1 MKTLMCE
8 QFGPPSALQLRD
20 LPALQAAPGE
30 VVVVVP

>member
-1 MKTLMCE
+1 MNALMCE
-8 QFGPPSALQLRD
+8 QVGPPSALQLRD

>member
-1 MKTLMCE
+1 MKAVVCE

-20 LPALQAAPGE
+20 LPALQAALGE